1 MGNALPQRGPL
12 GIEIMKAPGRVVAK
26 SVLAE
31 VWETSSTTGAALE
44 VATMIV
50 VKRALG
56 DRCVVF
62 DVPKPLPVGGVKLYG
77 VLEDAEDDPKL
88 ARPVLLIRASPSVGA
103 CGCAERPKPSN
114 ASLPSRL

>member
-1 MGNALPQRGPL
+1 MGDKFDDWGC
-12 GIEIMKAPGRVVAK
+12 
-26 SVLAE
+26 
-31 VWETSSTTGAALE
+31 TGGCDNGCGE
-44 VATMIV
+44 GVG
-50 VKRALG
+50 RALG
-56 DRCVVF
+56 GRYVVF

-114 ASLPSRL
+114 ASLPIRL